1 MAFCSNCGNQ
11 LDTSAKFCGNCGAPV
26 AVPAESVAA
35 PELEAPVAVAPAE
48 PERVYMV
55 EPAVSVKTKVFGF
68 VGMGLAIGGLFL
80 AIIGVLYTLMGCF
93 AEIGVGFGFSLGI
106 GAFSWPLCILG
117 KIFCTRSQ
125 EGGNTSNVCSIGSKL
140 SIAGMIV
147 SGVMMFLGLV
157 DLANVI

>member
-26 AVPAESVAA
+26 AVPAE
-35 PELEAPVAVAPAE
+35 PVASETFVPVAPAE
-48 PERVYMV
+48 PERVYMA
-55 EPAVSVKTKVFGF
+55 EPVISVKTKVFGF
-68 VGMGLAIGGLFL
+68 VGMGLGIGGLFF

-106 GAFSWPLCILG
+106 GAFSWPLCIVG
-117 KIFCTRSQ
+117 KIFCARSQ
-125 EGGNTSNVCSIGSKL
+125 ESGNTSNVCSIGSKL

-147 SGVMMFLGLV
+147 SGVMMFFGLI
-157 DLANVI
+157 DLFNAI